1 MPEAQE
7 PALKR
12 QLGPVS
18 HEGKWLL
25 LRKSDFLIE
34 LFKFL
39 DTAKGNPVNDRLI
52 PAHCWGTDKCTGEQA
67 TSSW

>member
-7 PALKR
+7 PALKL

-25 LRKSDFLIE
+25 LKKSDFLIE
-34 LFKFL
+34 LLQFL
-39 DTAKGNPVNDRLI
+39 DPAKGDPVNNRVI
-52 PAHCWGTDKCTGEQA
+52 HAHH
-67 TSSW
+67 